1 LAATIGRPLQP
12 TSAVE
17 TSKSANDANA
27 AEALRRAGVEMTDEV
42 IGVMEGVMKKVM
54 KEGNETDK
62 RAVMIRNSQVSS
74 TDLVLQERRYGGY

>member
-1 LAATIGRPLQP
+1 
-12 TSAVE
+12 
-17 TSKSANDANA
+17 
-27 AEALRRAGVEMTDEV
+27 MTDEV

-62 RAVMIRNSQVSS
+62 WAVMIRNSQVSS